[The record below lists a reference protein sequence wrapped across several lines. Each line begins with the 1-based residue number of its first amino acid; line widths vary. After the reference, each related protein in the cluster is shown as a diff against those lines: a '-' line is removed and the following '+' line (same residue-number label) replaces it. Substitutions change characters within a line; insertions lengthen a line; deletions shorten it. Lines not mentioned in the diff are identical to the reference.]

1 MISAKSVPP
10 RRALAPLGL
19 VAVAIGLG
27 FWGLLGG
34 GSAAAEDAPAATA
47 ARDDLVVSVGGVG
60 RIVQAK
66 ASRPITAPAP
76 SGGATAGSAP
86 ATPTEA
92 PPDAVFPRSIGRI
105 SKFLVAP
112 GDLVVAGG
120 ALAILDDGG
129 AAAAGVEQ
137 ARNELATA
145 QTELRQKQTSDP
157 LTGVPATTAERAAG
171 RYAVTA
177 AVERLAGL
185 LSPPLAADVSA
196 AWLDVRR
203 AEADLET
210 LLGGT
215 PAERAQAIRI
225 ARQTVQ
231 VAQDHLDRALAP
243 ADAADVSAAGAE
255 LKKAEADLAL
265 LLRPPDTPLP
275 EELAAA
281 QRAVTVA
288 RENLDDAKSTV
299 PPDPVAIRDA
309 QLAYD
314 KALADLAVLQRP
326 PKGPLPEEVASARQT
341 VEAARAKL
349 ETAFEFLAKLGVPF
363 FCFHDRDV
371 APEGSTPRG

>member
-1 MISAKSVPP
+1 
-10 RRALAPLGL
+10 
-19 VAVAIGLG
+19 
-27 FWGLLGG
+27 
-34 GSAAAEDAPAATA
+34 
-47 ARDDLVVSVGGVG
+47 
-60 RIVQAK
+60 
-66 ASRPITAPAP
+66 
-76 SGGATAGSAP
+76 
-86 ATPTEA
+86 
-92 PPDAVFPRSIGRI
+92 
-105 SKFLVAP
+105 
-112 GDLVVAGG
+112 
-120 ALAILDDGG
+120 
-129 AAAAGVEQ
+129 
-137 ARNELATA
+137 
-145 QTELRQKQTSDP
+145 
-157 LTGVPATTAERAAG
+157 
-171 RYAVTA
+171 VTA

-185 LSPPLAADVSA
+185 LSPPLAGDVSA

-215 PAERAQAIRI
+215 PAERAQAFRI
-225 ARQTVQ
+225 ARQAVQ

-243 ADAADVSAAGAE
+243 ADPADVSAASAE

-275 EELAAA
+275 EEIAAA

-288 RENLDDAKSTV
+288 RENLDDAKSAV

-349 ETAFEFLAKLGVPF
+349 DKLLAPPNPGDVRAARLELDRARADLRKLETGPSRTARAAARQAAHAARGTPGSRCRSVSPRRPQGPGRAVRA
-363 FCFHDRDV
+363 RD
-371 APEGSTPRG
+371 PGWTGRRR